1 MFNSAT
7 NTGKRLRVIAGV
19 QPQQPWDRFT
29 FRPET
34 SEQMFGFIDIG
45 CQDVGKC
52 LIKRGTSD
60 VFLYRRTRQVLRK
73 QQILGVA
80 KFGKKYMLFYV
91 EHIKLYSHTGHTL
104 YSFDADIAK
113 LHCCNV
119 RASLHFNYS
128 Y

>member
-1 MFNSAT
+1 MFN
-7 NTGKRLRVIAGV
+7 K
-19 QPQQPWDRFT
+19 
-29 FRPET
+29 E
-34 SEQMFGFIDIG
+34 
-45 CQDVGKC
+45 
-52 LIKRGTSD
+52 RGTSD

-80 KFGKKYMLFYV
+80 KFDKKYMLFCV
-91 EHIKLYSHTGHTL
+91 EHIKLYSRTGHTL
-104 YSFDADIAK
+104 RSFDADIAK